1 MSTLTHDQQLSHP
14 VLRSERGLFLHLAP
28 QGLQLRSRFVIDH
41 SSHLP
46 AIEQART
53 WLREHDIDRLVLHMK
68 DGKRIVSGDVDDTAD
83 RPAQPGVIEHIGLIS
98 PLRAIVVIS
107 AKGWPD
113 GHLINPRI
121 DDVYGVCRNQ

>member
-1 MSTLTHDQQLSHP
+1 MSTLTHDQRFIHP

-53 WLREHDIDRLVLHMK
+53 WLREHDIDRLVLHME
-68 DGKRIVSGDVDDTAD
+68 DGTIVSGDVDDTAD
-83 RPAQPGVIEHIGLIS
+83 RPAQPGVIEHIGVIS
-98 PLRAIVVIS
+98 PLRTMVVIS
-107 AKGWPD
+107 AKGWSD

-121 DDVYGVCRNQ
+121 DDIYGVCRNQ